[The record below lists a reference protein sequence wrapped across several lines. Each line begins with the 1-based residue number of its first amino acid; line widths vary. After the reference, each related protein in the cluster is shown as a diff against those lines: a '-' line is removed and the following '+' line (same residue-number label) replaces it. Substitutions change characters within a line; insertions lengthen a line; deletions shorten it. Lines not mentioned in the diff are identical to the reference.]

1 MVFTDD
7 KCYRLAMKLRVTKLA
22 KSLTV
27 SQIRRLDQEDDE
39 GEPPQTVALGTLV
52 TYRPP
57 HADGRPKFEPMG
69 KDFESTVRAGRCLAI
84 LHEENGHQA
93 LWASSPVTRMSPTR
107 TGWVVRTQN
116 STYLVESMV
125 ELTSTRRAEVSRGH
139 VRETRITA
147 PIAPL
152 AFPPSGPVSLQPP
165 VRADGGSPV
174 GGSAGDG
181 GSGTGNAGDP

>member
-27 SQIRRLDQEDDE
+27 SQVRYLDREGDD
-39 GEPPQTVALGTLV
+39 GEPPQMVALGTLV

-57 HADGRPKFEPMG
+57 HADGRPKFESAG
-69 KDFESTVRAGRCLAI
+69 KDFGSTVSIGRCLAI
-84 LHEENGHQA
+84 LYEENGHPA
-93 LWASSPVTRMSPTR
+93 LWASSPVTRISPTR

-125 ELTSTRRAEVSRGH
+125 ELGGSRRTEPSPDHELG
-139 VRETRITA
+139 TRIAAPTA
-147 PIAPL
+147 ALI
-152 AFPPSGPVSLQPP
+152 FPSSGRVSLQPP
-165 VRADGGSPV
+165 IRTEVGGSD
-174 GGSAGDG
+174 GGSAGNGDG
-181 GSGTGNAGDP
+181 DTDDP